1 VPAPSSTPGF
11 HYHTRRLT
19 WGHPPWQLDL
29 DVLTDFEAESARLY
43 AHRARL
49 GLPADP
55 DLSPMFGVIWPSA
68 ELAARWVLEQPPEAS
83 VLELGCGL
91 GLPALLAAR
100 RGARVRA
107 TDLHPDAGPFLAANA
122 RRNGVVVEYAALDM
136 RHTPPDPVWERV
148 IATDVLFAWD
158 MPAAVA
164 RAFAHTLAPKGIGL
178 LVDPG
183 RAWSDAF
190 PEAAAALDLTVA
202 VDVDDELFALTVRRR

>member
-1 VPAPSSTPGF
+1 MSDSF
-11 HYHTRRLT
+11 RYRTRPLL
-19 WGHPPWQLDL
+19 WGEPPWQLDL
-29 DVLTDFEAESARLY
+29 EVLVDFESESARLY
-43 AHRARL
+43 AHRARA

-68 ELAARWVLEQPPEAS
+68 EAAARWVREQPTDAT

-91 GLPALLAAR
+91 GLPSLLAAR

-107 TDLHPDAGPFLAANA
+107 TDLHPGAGPLLAINA
-122 RRNGVVVEYAALDM
+122 RRNGVHVEYEQVDM
-136 RHTPPDPVWERV
+136 RTTEPDPVWDRV

-158 MPAAVA
+158 MPAIVA
-164 RAFAHTLAPKGIGL
+164 RAFAHTLAPGGRGL

-190 PEAAAALDLTVA
+190 PAAATAEGLATDI
-202 VDVDDELFALTVRRR
+202 DVDGELFLVRIWRA